1 MTMGWRVLLRVRG
14 ILPALGIAVWEVAVA
29 VFRIPEYLLPAPSRV
44 AQELVARFVLLVR
57 HTGVTSQEVV
67 LGLGVAVAGGGVLAV
82 IMALVPM
89 LHRGLS
95 PLLAFLQAVPKITVA
110 PLFVIWLGYGLGSKV
125 LMVFL
130 IAFFPIV
137 VNLAAGLLAVE
148 SDLLRL
154 MRSYRA
160 SRWQTFRA
168 IRLPNALPYFLSGMR
183 IAAALSLV
191 GAVVGEFVGAD
202 RGLGYLI
209 LISNAELR
217 TPLLFACL
225 ACLGAM
231 GVLLFG
237 FLQWIERW
245 LSPWARVEPPDRR
258 TVSGF

>member
-1 MTMGWRVLLRVRG
+1 VRGAWRVLLRVRG
-14 ILPALGIAVWEVAVA
+14 VLPALGIAAWEAAVA
-29 VFRIPEYLLPAPSRV
+29 VLGIPDYLLPAPSRV
-44 AQELVARFVLLVR
+44 AQELFVRFFLLVR
-57 HTGVTSQEVV
+57 HTGVTLQEVI
-67 LGLGVAVAGGGVLAV
+67 LGLGAAVAGGGLLAV
-82 IMALVPM
+82 SMALVPI
-89 LHRGLS
+89 LHRGLF

-110 PLFVIWLGYGLGSKV
+110 PLFVIWIGYGLGSKV

-130 IAFFPIV
+130 ISFFPVV
-137 VNLAAGLLAVE
+137 VNLASGLLQVE
-148 SDLLRL
+148 PDVLRL

-209 LISNAELR
+209 LLSNAELR

-225 ACLGAM
+225 AWLGVM

-237 FLQWIERW
+237 SLQWIERW
-245 LSPWARVEPPDRR
+245 LLPWARVEAPERR
-258 TVSGF
+258 TVAGF